1 MEKNMNQNR
10 KVLDE
15 IIKEK
20 IVEKDKAKLKYKQK
34 LELIKQHYGVEFDVY
49 YFDNEDVDKIKFSN
63 LEFKTSA
70 KNVSLIYDNKIG
82 KFNYIFYDYDNEQ
95 AIRNYDEKKIINGL
109 NREKKLKLVV
119 AEVKRLNGEYKKELL
134 EIEEKYK
141 ENNKEFGHELEYR
154 KKEENS

>member
-1 MEKNMNQNR
+1 MNQDN
-10 KVLDE
+10 KVSDE

-49 YFDNEDVDKIKFSN
+49 YFDNENIDKIKFSN

-70 KNVSLIYDNKIG
+70 KNVSLVYDNKIG
-82 KFNYIFYDYDNEQ
+82 KFNYIFYDYDSEQ

-109 NREKKLKLVV
+109 NREKKLKLVI
-119 AEVKRLNGEYKKELL
+119 AEVKRLNEEYKKELL

-141 ENNKEFGHELEYR
+141 ENNQEIGDELEYR
-154 KKEENS
+154 KKEENN

>member
-1 MEKNMNQNR
+1 MNKDN
-10 KVLDE
+10 KISDE

-34 LELIKQHYGVEFDVY
+34 LELVKQHYGVEFDVY
-49 YFDNEDVDKIKFSN
+49 YFDNENIDKIKFSN

-70 KNVSLIYDNKIG
+70 KNVSLVYDNKIG
-82 KFNYIFYDYDNEQ
+82 KFNYIFYDYDSEQ
-95 AIRNYDEKKIINGL
+95 AVRNYDEKKIINGL
-109 NREKKLKLVV
+109 NREKKLKLVI
-119 AEVKRLNGEYKKELL
+119 AEVKRLNEEYKKELL

-141 ENNKEFGHELEYR
+141 ENTEEIGDELEYR

>member
-1 MEKNMNQNR
+1 MNKELEEENL
-10 KVLDE
+10 KKK
-15 IIKEK
+15 II
-20 IVEKDKAKLKYKQK
+20 EKDKAKLKYKQK

-49 YFDNEDVDKIKFSN
+49 YFDNENIDKIKFSN

-70 KNVSLIYDNKIG
+70 KNVSLVYDNKIG
-82 KFNYIFYDYDNEQ
+82 KFNYIFYDYDSEQ

-109 NREKKLKLVV
+109 NREKKLKLVI
-119 AEVKRLNGEYKKELL
+119 AEVKRLNEEYKKELL

-141 ENNKEFGHELEYR
+141 DNTEEIGDELEYR

>member
-1 MEKNMNQNR
+1 MNKELEEENL
-10 KVLDE
+10 KKK
-15 IIKEK
+15 II
-20 IVEKDKAKLKYKQK
+20 EKDKAKLKYKQK

-49 YFDNEDVDKIKFSN
+49 YFDNENIDKIKFSN

-70 KNVSLIYDNKIG
+70 KNVSLVYDNKIG
-82 KFNYIFYDYDNEQ
+82 KFNYIFYDYDSEQ

-109 NREKKLKLVV
+109 NREKKLKLVI
-119 AEVKRLNGEYKKELL
+119 AEVKRLNEEYKRELL

-141 ENNKEFGHELEYR
+141 ENTEEIDNELEYR

>member
-1 MEKNMNQNR
+1 MN
-10 KVLDE
+10 KELDE
-15 IIKEK
+15 EKLKKKII
-20 IVEKDKAKLKYKQK
+20 EKDKAKLNYKQK

-49 YFDNEDVDKIKFSN
+49 YFNNENIDKIKFSN

-70 KNVSLIYDNKIG
+70 KNVSLVYDNKIG
-82 KFNYIFYDYDNEQ
+82 KFNYIFYDYDSEQ

-109 NREKKLKLVV
+109 NREKKLKLVI
-119 AEVKRLNGEYKKELL
+119 AEVKRLNEEYKKELL

-141 ENNKEFGHELEYR
+141 ENIGEIGDELEYR